1 MRLSPISTRLFLATL
16 FLLLLNAAALAEEPR
31 WGRLYVVTGNVS
43 VRESPADGALKVR
56 VLKAG
61 QTVRVDFQ
69 DEAWAAVFDPK
80 EQVRSELK
88 AMGYAKLT
96 DLKANGRLELAQ
108 PVSSIEVRKPRPDA
122 KPEVVINGRPE
133 KASLPAKSAEKPG
146 KPEGKTDGKTGASTD
161 SKVAVKATQ
170 SADSTGKP
178 GRPDKSDTSGKP
190 AKADKAAKGFG
201 ELRVADRALSVRA
214 QRDKESEFKRL
225 LQPGQRVRVDFLEDG
240 WFAVFDPEEKT
251 RDLARAWGYSRDKYL
266 VPEGSYVGVPPEAVS
281 NVPAGRPA
289 PAVPA
294 ASAPAAAAHAAQA
307 QTASA
312 LAKGQ
317 KAKAEGDVGYAVLTR
332 KEDRKK
338 PPTVTLRVRL
348 DLARP
353 PAPEALRKIAREIW
367 KAERKKDENLQLEL
381 LLNGMDAG
389 GLAYAMARFHE
400 DGRLREFWW
409 REVVLGKPQ

>member
-1 MRLSPISTRLFLATL
+1 MRLSPIPTRLFLATL
-16 FLLLLNAAALAEEPR
+16 LLLLLNAAALAEEPR

-96 DLKANGRLELAQ
+96 ELRANGRLELAQ
-108 PVSSIEVRKPRPDA
+108 ATSIEVRKPRPDA
-122 KPEVVINGRPE
+122 NPEVLVNGRPE
-133 KASLPAKSAEKPG
+133 KSTASAKSAAKSAEKPVKVDSKADG
-146 KPEGKTDGKTGASTD
+146 KADSRTGAKPE
-161 SKVAVKATQ
+161 KA
-170 SADSTGKP
+170 AKP
-178 GRPDKSDTSGKP
+178 EH
-190 AKADKAAKGFG
+190 KAAKGFG
-201 ELRVADRALSVRA
+201 EIRVADRALSVRA

-251 RDLARAWGYSRDKYL
+251 RDLAKAWGYSRDKYL
-266 VPEGSYVGVPPEAVS
+266 VPEDSYAGVPPDAMS
-281 NVPAGRPA
+281 NVAAVRPA
-289 PAVPA
+289 S
-294 ASAPAAAAHAAQA
+294 SAPAAPAQA
-307 QTASA
+307 PSA
-312 LAKGQ
+312 PAKGQ
-317 KAKAEGDVGYAVLTR
+317 KAKAEADVGYAVVTR

-348 DLARP
+348 DMAQP

-389 GLAYAMARFHE
+389 GLAYATARFHE

-409 REVVLGKPQ
+409 RDVVLGKPQK